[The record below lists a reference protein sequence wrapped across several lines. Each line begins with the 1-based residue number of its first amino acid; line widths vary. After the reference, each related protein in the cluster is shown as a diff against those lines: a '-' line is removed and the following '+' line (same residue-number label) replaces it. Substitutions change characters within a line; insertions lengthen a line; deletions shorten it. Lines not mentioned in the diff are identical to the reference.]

1 MTAEPELCVC
11 LEAILCA
18 LPPGKE
24 NMLVPS
30 ALRGVAMPVVGR
42 AMGSLLTRTATLGG
56 AAAALIQPQA
66 AMAEVEGA
74 VPDDSLVVG
83 FALFLLVCTGL
94 LNLSLG
100 DIAADEA
107 QLPSSV
113 NLINKSRARRSSFI
127 KGGKDG
133 SSM

>member
-1 MTAEPELCVC
+1 
-11 LEAILCA
+11 
-18 LPPGKE
+18 
-24 NMLVPS
+24 MLVPS